1 MQKCSMMQKRNNGV
15 THSNMKILTKLT
27 YFIILQS
34 SQVDVTLFQSSHL
47 TLKLENNRNTPTIT
61 LFDLC

>member
-1 MQKCSMMQKRNNGV
+1 MTQKRNHH

-27 YFIILQS
+27 YFITLQS
-34 SQVDVTLFQSSHL
+34 PQVVVTLFQSSHL